1 MVVGEV
7 AMETDVVVIGGGPGG
22 YAAAIR
28 LGQLG
33 KSVVLIEKEALGG
46 VCLNRG
52 CIPSKALIHTAGE
65 YHKLHHLEKLG
76 IKLPEGQAT
85 FQMLSWQAWKA
96 SVVTQLNKGV
106 EHLCQAN
113 GVTVVKGI
121 ATFLSSDRIGVE
133 TGRDFETYKFRQAI
147 IATGSRPFLPSFL
160 QPDGMYIL
168 DSTDMLA
175 LEEVPETLAIIGGGY
190 IGMELG
196 MAFAKLGSQVTVVE
210 AAERILPQTAAHLSQ
225 EVLKQAK
232 KLGIAVKTGT
242 KVEKTEVG
250 DGSVTLSV
258 ASEKNGIE
266 IITAQK
272 TLVTIGRVPNT
283 GEIGLAQAGVE
294 VDERGYIPVTA
305 TCSTN
310 KPHIFAI
317 GDVTPGPAL
326 AHRASKQGM
335 VAAEVIAGLPSS
347 VDSPYVPYVIFTE
360 PQIAGVGL
368 TREEAER
375 QGYRV
380 KAASFPYR
388 ANGRA
393 LAIDEVEGFAEVIV
407 DEESHLLLGMHVV
420 GADASNLIGEGVLAL
435 ELAAR
440 VEDLAL
446 TMHPHPTL
454 SEVWLEA
461 AEAVLGHAIHIVN
474 NTKLPAKSMA

>member
-7 AMETDVVVIGGGPGG
+7 AVETDVVVIGGGPGG

-33 KSVVLIEKEALGG
+33 LSVVLVEKDVLGG

-52 CIPSKALIHTAGE
+52 CIPSKALIHAAGE
-65 YHKLHHLEKLG
+65 FHKLSYLTKMG
-76 IKLPEGQAT
+76 IQLPEGQAA
-85 FQMLSWQAWKA
+85 FHMPVWQKWKA
-96 SVVTQLNKGV
+96 SVVSQLNKGI

-113 GVTVVKGI
+113 NVTVVKGN

-133 TGRDFETYKFRQAI
+133 TGGDFETYKFRQAI
-147 IATGSRPFLPSFL
+147 IATGSRPLIPAFLE
-160 QPDGMYIL
+160 PDGTHIL
-168 DSTDMLA
+168 DSTQMLDV
-175 LEEVPETLAIIGGGY
+175 EEVPDTLAVIGGGY

-196 MAFAKLGSQVTVVE
+196 MAFARLGTKVTVVE
-210 AAERILPQTAAHLSQ
+210 AAERILPQTAPHLVQ

-232 KLGIAVKTGT
+232 KLGMTVKTAT
-242 KVEKTEVG
+242 KVEAAEVSHG
-250 DGSVTLSV
+250 LVELRLS
-258 ASEKNGIE
+258 SEKIGLERIS
-266 IITAQK
+266 ADK
-272 TLVTIGRVPNT
+272 ALVTIGRVPNT
-283 GEIGLAQAGVE
+283 GMIGLAQAGVH
-294 VDERGYIPVTA
+294 VDERGYIPVDEM
-305 TCSTN
+305 CRTN
-310 KPHIFAI
+310 IANIYAI

-326 AHRASKQGM
+326 AHRASKQGI
-335 VAAEVIAGLPSS
+335 VAAEVIGGLPSS

-375 QGYRV
+375 QGYSV

-393 LAIDEVEGFAEVIV
+393 LAVDEAEGFAEVIV
-407 DEESHLLLGMHVV
+407 DADSHLLLGMHVV
-420 GADASNLIGEGVLAL
+420 GADASNLIAEGALAL
-435 ELAAR
+435 ELAVR

-446 TMHPHPTL
+446 TVHPHPTL
-454 SEVWLEA
+454 SELWLEA

-474 NTKLPAKSMA
+474 KAKVAMK

>member
-7 AMETDVVVIGGGPGG
+7 AVETDVVVIGGGPGG

-33 KSVVLIEKEALGG
+33 KSVVLIEKEVLGG

-65 YHKLHHLEKLG
+65 YHKLNRLNKLG
-76 IKLPEGQAT
+76 IQLPTGKTT
-85 FQMLSWQAWKA
+85 FHMPSWQTWKT
-96 SVVTQLNKGV
+96 SVVAQLNKGV
-106 EHLCQAN
+106 DYLCQAN
-113 GVTVVKGI
+113 GVTIVKGM

-133 TGRDFETYKFRQAI
+133 TGGDFETYKCKQAI
-147 IATGSRPFLPSFL
+147 IATGSRPFIPSFL
-160 QPDGMYIL
+160 KTDGEYIL

-175 LEEVPETLAIIGGGY
+175 LDDVPETLAIIGGGY

-196 MAFAKLGSQVTVVE
+196 MAFAKLGSQVTIIE

-232 KLGIAVKTGT
+232 QLGMTVKIAT
-242 KVEKTEVG
+242 KVEKSEVANG
-250 DGSVTLSV
+250 RVTLV
-258 ASEKNGIE
+258 CTSEKNGSE
-266 IITAQK
+266 SITAHK

-283 GEIGLAQAGVE
+283 GELGLAQAGVE
-294 VDERGYIPVTA
+294 MDERGYIPVTS
-305 TCSTN
+305 TGSTN
-310 KPHIFAI
+310 KAHIYAI

-326 AHRASKQGM
+326 AHRAAKQGI

-347 VDSPYVPYVIFTE
+347 VDSPFVPYVIFTE
-360 PQIAGVGL
+360 PQIAGVGM
-368 TREEAER
+368 TRDEAEL
-375 QGYRV
+375 QGYKV
-380 KAASFPYR
+380 KVAAFPYR

-393 LAIDEVEGFAEVIV
+393 LAIDEGEGFAEVIV
-407 DEESHLLLGMHVV
+407 DQESHLLLGMHIV

-440 VEDLAL
+440 VEDVAL

-474 NTKLPAKSMA
+474 KSKVAVNK